1 MVARTSIFAIT
12 VSTLA
17 LSACVT
23 PGIDY
28 TAEVAPGNP
37 AAATYRS
44 VAVDGF
50 RGPLGDWYS
59 GEFEAML
66 QSAAFNGAPWFQV
79 GLFASQSNVTG
90 VYGGAL
96 DVGYPYVSERYY
108 TDSQCV
114 KREEVDGKK
123 KCVKKVDVEFVCLN
137 YSVDVSVRPRLID
150 KANGTIIHQA
160 EYLGSDS
167 EEECFETGYV
177 QYRIRR
183 GPDDPGR
190 GKYRFAY
197 EDYGR
202 PGYSLG
208 GDYIID
214 RITASA
220 LRQTL
225 WQARRDIAP
234 YNQDVRATIV
244 TEAQNFEV
252 RADPRFE
259 AAVTAIRNS
268 DPGTACGLFTDLA
281 AQYTGAPAVLHNLG
295 ACAEA
300 LGDKDRA
307 QTLYAEAAAGSRALG
322 VEPTDRM
329 LRALQRISSIQ
340 NDAVILDELVPTV
353 GQPES

>member
-1 MVARTSIFAIT
+1 MSALKSIPALT
-12 VSTLA
+12 VSSVILA
-17 LSACVT
+17 ACVT

-37 AAATYRS
+37 DAATYRT
-44 VAVDGF
+44 VAVDRF
-50 RGPLGDWYS
+50 RGPLGDWYAD
-59 GEFEAML
+59 EFQAML

-79 GLFASQSNVTG
+79 GIFSGQSNVEG
-90 VYGGAL
+90 VYDGAL

-114 KREEVDGKK
+114 KREEVDGEK
-123 KCVKKVDVEFVCLN
+123 KCVKKVDIEYVCLR

-150 KANGTIIHQA
+150 KTDGTIIHQS

-183 GPDDPGR
+183 GSDDPGR
-190 GKYRFAY
+190 GKFRYAY
-197 EDYGR
+197 EDYGN
-202 PGYSLG
+202 PGYRLG

-234 YNQDVRATIV
+234 YNQDVRATIL
-244 TEAQNFEV
+244 TEAQDFEV

-259 AAVTAIRNS
+259 SAVAAVRNS
-268 DPGTACGLFTDLA
+268 DPGTACGLFTELA
-281 AQYTGAPAVLHNLG
+281 ARYPSAPAVLHNLG

-307 QTLYAEAAAGSRALG
+307 QTLYAEAAAGFRTLG
-322 VEPTDRM
+322 IEPTDRV
-329 LRALQRISSIQ
+329 LSALQRISSLKS
-340 NDAVILDELVPTV
+340 DEVILDELVPAV
-353 GQPES
+353 GDPES